1 MSVTCIA
8 RVCMRVR
15 ARIVCV
21 CWSRYRTVRC
31 SADVINGARERRL
44 TTELKLHLLEQG
56 INVIK
61 TFLLTLEHTD
71 NDIDTLIAAIKTAL
85 TRMREDGL
93 V

>member
-1 MSVTCIA
+1 
-8 RVCMRVR
+8 MRVR

-71 NDIDTLIAAIKTAL
+71 NDIDILIAAIKTAL